1 MKLIMISK
9 SIILSCL
16 LLLFNTAGFS
26 SDYSSNNNKY
36 SVQSSNR
43 DNLKQNHKM
52 GSELDNESGTKD
64 TINDSYDFG
73 SANSQENVNDFSS
86 WDDSLLFEDR
96 DEMSDEE
103 LAAESGTSREKA
115 EFYQSENKDH
125 NGLADFRMSQL
136 YNSEKSDLEDD
147 KINTDWKESLYEE
160 REAYTDEDDINRQRV
175 SNLRKN
181 LNRQ

>member
-1 MKLIMISK
+1 MISK

-36 SVQSSNR
+36 SVQSSNK

-52 GSELDNESGTKD
+52 GYKLDSESDAKD

-73 SANSQENVNDFSS
+73 SANSQENVNNFSS
-86 WDDSLLFEDR
+86 WDNSLLFEDR

-115 EFYQSENKDH
+115 EFYQSENKDKDV
-125 NGLADFRMSQL
+125 LADFRIQQL

-147 KINTDWKESLYEE
+147 ESNTAWKEPLYEA
-160 REAYTDEDDINRQRV
+160 RAAYTDEDDINRQRV